1 MKDTNPNNG
10 GDRMNDNVVPFR
22 KSDRFE
28 VYRQGYSPSGE
39 LVEGKQLGLA
49 FLKPGA
55 KMFRLNLWMFP
66 SEQYFIAANEDR
78 STYKVLCP
86 NEYGGQVTHWNEVG
100 SGRVS
105 GSFIRLKLY
114 LLDEEILVCLYPKT
128 AKSEVI
134 HDAA

>member
-1 MKDTNPNNG
+1 MKNTNSKNG
-10 GDRMNDNVVPFR
+10 GDFMNDNIVLLK

-28 VYRQGYSPSGE
+28 VYRADVLPSGE
-39 LVEGKQLGLA
+39 VVEREKLGLA

-66 SEQYFIAANEDR
+66 KEQYFIAANEDR
-78 STYKVLCP
+78 SAYKVLCP
-86 NEYGGQVTHWNEVG
+86 NDNAGEVTHWNEVG

-105 GSFIRLKLY
+105 GSFIRLKLH
-114 LLDEEILVCLYPKT
+114 LLDQEILVCLYPKIVRP
-128 AKSEVI
+128 EVI